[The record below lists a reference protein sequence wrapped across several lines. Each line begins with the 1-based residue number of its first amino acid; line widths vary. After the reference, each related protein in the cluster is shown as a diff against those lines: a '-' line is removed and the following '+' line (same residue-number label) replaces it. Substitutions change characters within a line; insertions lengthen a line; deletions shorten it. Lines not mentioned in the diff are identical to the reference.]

1 MNYINTIHIN
11 YLNITTMITKIR
23 MTIKI
28 MIYNDNDDDNS
39 DNNNSKYLFFV

>member
-1 MNYINTIHIN
+1 MQEI
-11 YLNITTMITKIR
+11 K